1 MKPVIAIFDIGKTNK
16 KLFLFDEQ
24 YHIVWDK
31 SVQFPEI
38 TDEDGDACENVHALT
53 AWLHD
58 ALKEAFAIKEY
69 TIKAINCAAYGASFV
84 YLDAEKNV
92 IAPLYNYLKPFP
104 ADLKRNFYKKYG
116 GQAAFARATAS
127 PILGNLN
134 SGLQMYRLKKHK
146 KDVFDRIQYALHLP
160 QYVSAIFSGN
170 YFSEM
175 TSIGC
180 HTALWDFDANKY
192 HNWVVKEDILPKLP
206 PLIAASQCTKN
217 AVYGKIGSGLHDSSS
232 ALIPYL
238 ACFTAPF
245 ILVSTGT
252 WCIAM
257 NPFNNHPLTAEEL
270 KQDCLCYMTYEGK
283 PVKASRVFLGFEHE
297 EMVKKIAAEYDVEA
311 DFFKKIRFN
320 NHYFLPLTHPENSTH
335 AYHNYMLRLVE
346 KQIKS
351 IHLVL
356 QDTPIQHIFIDGG
369 FSKNK
374 IYMYLLTLAFPD
386 IKIYAAS
393 VAQATA
399 LGAAMAIHSS
409 WNEQPLRSDLIELKR
424 V

>member
-16 KLFLFDEQ
+16 KLFLFDEG
-24 YHIVWDK
+24 YHIVWEK

-38 TDEDGDACENVHALT
+38 ADEDGDACEDVHALT

-58 ALKEAFAIKEY
+58 TLKEALSISDY

-104 ADLKRNFYKKYG
+104 TDLKRNFYKKYG
-116 GQAAFARATAS
+116 GQAAFARTTAS

-134 SGLQMYRLKKHK
+134 SGLQMYRLKKQK

-160 QYVSAIFSGN
+160 QYISAIFSGN
-170 YFSEM
+170 CFSEM

-192 HNWVVKEDILPKLP
+192 HNWVVKEDILHKLP
-206 PLIAASQCTKN
+206 PLIAATQCTKHG
-217 AVYGKIGSGLHDSSS
+217 VYGKIGSGLHDSSS

-238 ACFTAPF
+238 ACFEQPF

-257 NPFNNHPLTAEEL
+257 NPFNKHTLTAEALE
-270 KQDCLCYMTYEGK
+270 QDCLCYMTYQGK
-283 PVKASRVFLGFEHE
+283 PVKASRAFLGFEHE
-297 EMVKKIAAEYDVEA
+297 EMVKKIANEYCVPT
-311 DFFKKIRFN
+311 DFFKKIR
-320 NHYFLPLTHPENSTH
+320 LDKALLSSKKSTNSTE
-335 AYHNYMLRLVE
+335 AYHQYMVQLAE
-346 KQIKS
+346 KQVKS

-356 QDTPIQHIFIDGG
+356 QDTPIQQIFIDGG
-369 FSKNK
+369 FSKNE
-374 IYMYLLTLAFPD
+374 IYMYLLAQAFPNQ
-386 IKIYAAS
+386 KIYAAS

-399 LGAAMAIHSS
+399 LGAAMAIHSA
-409 WNEQPLRSDLIELKR
+409 WNEQPLRSDLVELKH